1 MARFD
6 VYQMKDGE
14 TVIDCQADIHRH
26 LDTRF
31 IMPLVP
37 FAGDYP
43 LKTGLNPIVDMEG
56 IRLVLIAE
64 FASTVF
70 VRDMR
75 KKIGTL
81 DDHHDQITRALDFLT
96 SGF

>member
-6 VYQMKDGE
+6 VYRMKDGE
-14 TVIDCQADIHRH
+14 TVVDCQADIHRH

-31 IMPLVP
+31 IIPLVP
-37 FAGDYP
+37 FADDYP
-43 LKTGLNPIVDMEG
+43 LKAGLNPIVTMDDA
-56 IRLVLIAE
+56 RLVLVAE

-70 VRDMR
+70 VRDLR

-81 DDHHDQITRALDFLT
+81 DDQHDKITRALDFLT

>member
-6 VYQMKDGE
+6 IYRMKDGE
-14 TVIDCQADIHRH
+14 TVVDCQADIHIH

-31 IMPLVP
+31 IIPLVP
-37 FAGDYP
+37 FAEDYP
-43 LKTGLNPIVDMEG
+43 IKRGLNPIVNIDGASMV
-56 IRLVLIAE
+56 LVAE

-70 VRDMR
+70 VRDLR
-75 KKIGTL
+75 KKLGTL
-81 DDHHDQITRALDFLT
+81 DGYHDEITRALDFLT

>member
-6 VYQMKDGE
+6 VYRMKDGE

-31 IMPLVP
+31 IVPLVP
-37 FAGDYP
+37 FAADYP
-43 LKTGLNPIVDMEG
+43 LKAHLNPIVDMEG
-56 IRLVLIAE
+56 TRFVLVAE

-75 KKIGTL
+75 KKISTL